1 MLACFTRRIIVAAID
16 LLLISFGLWAIGQYR
31 HPCLNFM
38 PVNMGVI
45 FDYVF
50 CVHPTLQRWELLTMV
65 AAIGVLGY
73 LSARLAKCSTAF
85 GDPSLFEHKM
95 RIMRRI

>member
-16 LLLISFGLWAIGQYR
+16 LLLISFGLWAIGQYMQ
-31 HPCLNFM
+31 PCLNLISRVM
-38 PVNMGVI
+38 MHSAQYALCARPIQG
-45 FDYVF
+45 
-50 CVHPTLQRWELLTMV
+50 WELLTMV
-65 AAIGVLGY
+65 AVIGVLGY